1 MCGYC
6 GKFTVE
12 IEARAI
18 AFVIGVWTGMFS
30 LKWPT
35 GMFGLVGVVKF
46 VPLTNFAALLLKT
59 CSCRISVWR
68 AVLLKQK
75 KRKKSLKKA

>member
-18 AFVIGVWTGMFS
+18 AFVIGVWAG
-30 LKWPT
+30 L
-35 GMFGLVGVVKF
+35 FGLVGVVGF

-75 KRKKSLKKA
+75 KQNKSLKKA